1 MSDTI
6 IKYGRY
12 MRGGQTSAIV
22 VSADGIAPC
31 VLENHGK
38 VTAIVV
44 EEKEDER
51 DNNIRSV
58 K

>member
-1 MSDTI
+1 
-6 IKYGRY
+6 
-12 MRGGQTSAIV
+12 MRGGQTSALV

-44 EEKEDER
+44 KEKEDER

-58 K
+58 E